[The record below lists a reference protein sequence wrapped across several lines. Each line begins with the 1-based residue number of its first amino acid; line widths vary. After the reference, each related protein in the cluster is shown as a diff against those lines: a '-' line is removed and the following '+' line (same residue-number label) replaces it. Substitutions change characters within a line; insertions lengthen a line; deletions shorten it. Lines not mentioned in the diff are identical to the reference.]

1 MGDKNPKNTA
11 KKTTQKVVAKTH
23 RQASPSTSVVTAKK

>member
-11 KKTTQKVVAKTH
+11 KKTTQKVIAKNH
-23 RQASPSTSVVTAKK
+23 RQAAGQADAAPKK

>member
-11 KKTTQKVVAKTH
+11 KKTTQKVVAKNH
-23 RQASPSTSVVTAKK
+23 RQQASANEAAKK